1 MIAWI
6 RETFFTYDEVQ
17 QLLEAN
23 IRMQAQMKAR
33 QAAYDSEI
41 GFYKR
46 EIYRLHGEIG
56 QLVKHASGT
65 EVTA

>member
-6 RETFFTYDEVQ
+6 KETFCPSDEVE
-17 QLLEAN
+17 QLLDAN

-33 QAAYDSEI
+33 QEAYDSEI
-41 GFYKR
+41 GFYHR

-56 QLVKHASGT
+56 QLVKQI
-65 EVTA
+65 EVRK

>member
-6 RETFFTYDEVQ
+6 KDTFFPGDEVE

-33 QAAYDSEI
+33 QEAYDSEI
-41 GFYKR
+41 GFYHR

-56 QLVKHASGT
+56 QLVKQM
-65 EVTA
+65 EVRK

>member
-6 RETFFTYDEVQ
+6 RETFFPYDEVQ

-33 QAAYDSEI
+33 QEAFDSEI

>member
-6 RETFFTYDEVQ
+6 KETFCPSDEVE
-17 QLLEAN
+17 QLLDAN

-33 QAAYDSEI
+33 QEAYDSEI
-41 GFYKR
+41 GFYHR

-56 QLVKHASGT
+56 QLVKQM
-65 EVTA
+65 EVRK

>member
-6 RETFFTYDEVQ
+6 KGTFFPDDEVE
-17 QLLEAN
+17 QLLDAN

-33 QAAYDSEI
+33 QEAYDSEI
-41 GFYKR
+41 GFYHR

-56 QLVKHASGT
+56 QLVKQI
-65 EVTA
+65 EVRK

>member
-6 RETFFTYDEVQ
+6 KDTFVPPDEVQ

-23 IRMQAQMKAR
+23 AR
-33 QAAYDSEI
+33 LQREIEAHKAAYASEI

>member
-6 RETFFTYDEVQ
+6 KDTFFPGDDVE

-23 IRMQAQMKAR
+23 AR
-33 QAAYDSEI
+33 LQRELEAHKAAYDSEI

-46 EIYRLHGEIG
+46 ELYRLHGELG
-56 QLVKHASGT
+56 QLVKLL
-65 EVTA
+65 EVRK